1 MLFFVGV
8 DVIGWD
14 RWEEKML
21 NYFMIS
27 VKVMWYINCYEIIII
42 NMYFCMLDG
51 ELKFCNNRLI
61 VKLIY
66 MYILLFMGEFVLKK
80 FM

>member
-1 MLFFVGV
+1 MLLGEI
-8 DVIGWD
+8 D
-14 RWEEKML
+14 EKKRCWIIL
-21 NYFMIS
+21 WLVLRLCDIL
-27 VKVMWYINCYEIIII
+27 NCYEIIII
-42 NMYFCMLDG
+42 YMNFCMLDG

>member
-1 MLFFVGV
+1 MLLGEI
-8 DVIGWD
+8 D
-14 RWEEKML
+14 EKERCWIIL
-21 NYFMIS
+21 WLVLRLCDIL
-27 VKVMWYINCYEIIII
+27 NCYEIIII

-66 MYILLFMGEFVLKK
+66 MYILLLMGEFVLKK